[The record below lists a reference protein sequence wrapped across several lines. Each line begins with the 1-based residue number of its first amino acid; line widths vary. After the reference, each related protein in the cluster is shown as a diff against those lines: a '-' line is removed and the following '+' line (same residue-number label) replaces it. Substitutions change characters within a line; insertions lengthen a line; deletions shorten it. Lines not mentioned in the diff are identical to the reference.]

1 VLLTSDQTSIIHSCN
16 LLCNLTQSVD
26 KKKKKNL
33 LNDLSDYTFFVVVAF
48 LVNSLKCEPGNA
60 VVM

>member
-26 KKKKKNL
+26 LIWIWHLILIKIDTQIYKKKKKT
-33 LNDLSDYTFFVVVAF
+33 Y
-48 LVNSLKCEPGNA
+48 
-60 VVM
+60 